1 MTLLAPLALLGL
13 LTVPIILVLHL
24 LRNRR
29 QQLYISSLHLWRNL
43 DQKVHGSLPRFIP
56 ISLMLILQLCVAGG
70 LTLALAR
77 PALSFLL
84 DRPRQLIFILDTTT
98 SMTAEDVSLAG
109 TPTEVQ
115 PRFDVARQIIQARLQ
130 TLDEEDTF
138 AIISLEPRP
147 QILFDGDGEQV
158 PQAVTAL
165 DNLVPGATGVDLP
178 AALTLANSLI
188 DSTNRTHQI
197 LVFTDGDYTVETERL
212 PSMLAPVSWEII
224 SSRPE
229 PDGLVSNQALLNVSA
244 RTLPDDR
251 HRIFARIINYSDT
264 PVVRT
269 LRLTADERSVDE
281 TTVDLEPQGER
292 SLVWTLPPATET
304 AAVEIVEADM
314 LPLDNRAELLLAN
327 TTQQRVLL
335 VSDTPD
341 TLAQALKAQPSIEL
355 TVDTLAMVRYDP
367 QNFDVVVFDSLPP
380 SLTEWPQGNLLI
392 VNPPLGHPLLPAQN
406 FARDLRPNLES
417 TSTLLAGVDLSGVLF
432 KRVPQLA
439 LPAWAEVDLAALPT
453 ALDLEVDQG
462 QPLIFHGTVDGSR
475 IVVWAFDL
483 AESNLPAR
491 LAFPLITANTL
502 SMLVSATPPAV
513 VPVGEP
519 VLLGRG
525 NYSVEIPGNRRLFPS
540 SGADSGPNS
549 VFSHTKQP
557 GIYRIYTEAD
567 TLVAG
572 FAVQAGSALESN
584 LTTQLQPDQL
594 NLASQPAQAGISPA
608 TEYDEFWIWLAGLV
622 LVVVTIEGWLA
633 WRT

>member
-1 MTLLAPLALLGL
+1 MTLLAPLALIGL

-29 QQLYISSLHLWRNL
+29 QQLYISSLHLWRDL

-84 DRPRQLIFILDTTT
+84 DRPRQTIFILDTTT
-98 SMTAEDVSLAG
+98 SMTAEDVSLAA
-109 TPTEVQ
+109 TPTEVR
-115 PRFDVARQIIQARLQ
+115 PRFDVARQIIQAQLQ
-130 TLDEEDTF
+130 TLDQEDTF
-138 AIISLEPRP
+138 AVISLEPRP
-147 QILFDGDGEQV
+147 QILLDDDGEQAL
-158 PQAVTAL
+158 QAVSAL
-165 DNLVPGATGVDLP
+165 DNLVPGGTGVDLP

-188 DSTNRTHQI
+188 DSTDRDHQI
-197 LVFTDGDYTVETERL
+197 LVFTDGDYTVEPASL
-212 PSMLAPVSWEII
+212 PTMLAPVTWQII

-229 PDGLVSNQALLNVSA
+229 PEGIVSNQALLNVSA

-251 HRIFARIINYSDT
+251 HRIFARIINYGDT

-269 LRLTADERSVDE
+269 LRLTADEHPFDE
-281 TTVDLEPQGER
+281 TTVNLEPEGE
-292 SLVWTLPPATET
+292 SALVWTLPPATGT

-314 LPLDNRAELLLAN
+314 LPLDNRAELLLAD

-335 VSDTPD
+335 ISDTPD
-341 TLAQALKAQPSIEL
+341 TLAQALEAQPGLEL
-355 TVDTLAMVRYDP
+355 TVDTLAMERYDP
-367 QNFDVVVFDSLPP
+367 QNFDVVVFESLPP
-380 SLTEWPQGNLLI
+380 SLTEWPKGNLLI

-406 FARDLRPNLES
+406 FARDLRPDLES
-417 TSTLLAGVDLSGVLF
+417 SSTLLTGVDLSGVLF
-432 KRVPQLA
+432 SRVAQLA
-439 LPAWAEVDLAALPT
+439 LPEWAEADLVALPT

-462 QPLIFHGTVDGSR
+462 QPLIFHGTVNGSH

-491 LAFPLITANTL
+491 LALPLITANTL
-502 SMLVSATPPAV
+502 SMLASAAPPAV
-513 VPVGEP
+513 VLLGEP
-519 VLLGRG
+519 VLLGG
-525 NYSVEIPGNRRLFPS
+525 NYSVEIPGERRLFPS
-540 SGADSGPNS
+540 SGGDNNTNS
-549 VFSHTKQP
+549 VFSRTKQP
-557 GIYRIYTEAD
+557 GVYRVYNEAD

-584 LTTQLQPDQL
+584 LKTQLQPDL
-594 NLASQPAQAGISPA
+594 LDLAPSPDQAGIGPKI
-608 TEYDEFWIWLAGLV
+608 EYNEFWIWLAGLA
-622 LVVVTIEGWLA
+622 LVVVIIEGWLA